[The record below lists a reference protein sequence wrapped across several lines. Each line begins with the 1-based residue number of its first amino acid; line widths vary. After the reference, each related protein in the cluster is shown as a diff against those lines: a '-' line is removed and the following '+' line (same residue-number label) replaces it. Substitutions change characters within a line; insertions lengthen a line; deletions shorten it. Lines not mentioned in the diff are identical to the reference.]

1 MPGPDAA
8 KVRSLALLWGLA
20 LLVSAALVLAG
31 RRWSDPLTPHA
42 PVVWALLL
50 LPPLATGLWLLR
62 DWSVPAAGERGESE
76 TFTQEQQR

>member
-1 MPGPDAA
+1 MPGFDAA
-8 KVRSLALLWGLA
+8 KVRSLALLWVLA

-31 RRWSDPLTPHA
+31 RRWSDPLTPQA

-62 DWSVPAAGERGESE
+62 DWSVAAAGERGESE
-76 TFTQEQQR
+76 GSTQEQQR